1 MTVKIA
7 YKCPVCSAELEP
19 GANNEMFESF
29 RCSICR
35 AELILHV
42 REKINTVTMAGTEV
56 HIDNP
61 EVFNILKQE
70 YK

>member
-1 MTVKIA
+1 MTTKVA
-7 YKCPVCSAELEP
+7 YKCPVCGCELEH
-19 GANNEMFESF
+19 GANNDMFESF
-29 RCSICR
+29 RCPICK

-42 REKINTVTMAGTEV
+42 REKINIVKMAGAEV

-70 YK
+70 YE